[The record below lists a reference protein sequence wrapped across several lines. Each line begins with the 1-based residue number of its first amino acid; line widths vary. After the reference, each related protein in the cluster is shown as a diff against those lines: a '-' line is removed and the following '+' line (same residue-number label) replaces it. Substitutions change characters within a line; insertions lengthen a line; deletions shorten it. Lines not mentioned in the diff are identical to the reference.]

1 MSTRSGIGIYHKGNI
16 HGIYSHSD
24 GYVDYVGYVLHNFY
38 QNPEK
43 ILALVAQGDVSMLG
57 MDIGYKVDFN
67 DRLQY
72 VRIQDGSEDG
82 KRVAQQCRFYARD
95 RGEKTPPQVYGSEYE
110 FTSSIDGE
118 YFYLYKD
125 DQWFVD
131 AGQGFTPVADY
142 FKTTEEA

>member
-24 GYVDYVGYVLHNFY
+24 GYIRYVGYVLQNFY

-43 ILALVAQGDVSMLG
+43 ILALVAQGDMSMLG
-57 MDIGYKVDFN
+57 MDIGYKVNFN
-67 DRLQY
+67 DRMQY
-72 VRIQDGSEDG
+72 VVIQDGTEKG
-82 KRVAQQCRFYARD
+82 KHVAQQCRFYARD
-95 RGEKTPPQVYGSEYE
+95 RGENTPARVYGSEYE
-110 FTSSIDGE
+110 FVNNIDGE

-131 AGQGFTPVADY
+131 QGHGFVPLSTL
-142 FKTTEEA
+142 FQTEEA